1 MRVITDVVQG
11 LCKNMQFE
19 VIIGYRTGTK
29 GRPCVRAVMSVSKKA
44 LVLNGFSFT
53 PDDVVEI
60 RIQRGMFAS
69 AVLVIDHVLFEKYP
83 NDVIITPID
92 ESCERL
98 LEWIR
103 IAGFCPNAQPMIPWL
118 PPETPSPF
126 L

>member
-1 MRVITDVVQG
+1 
-11 LCKNMQFE
+11 MQFE
-19 VIIGYRTGTK
+19 VIMGYRNGAE
-29 GRPCVRAVMSVSKKA
+29 GRSGERAVMSVSKKA

>member
-1 MRVITDVVQG
+1 MMFDVI
-11 LCKNMQFE
+11 L
-19 VIIGYRTGTK
+19 GYRHREKGSTG
-29 GRPCVRAVMSVSKKA
+29 VRALMSVSKKA
-44 LVLNGFSFT
+44 IVLNGFSFT

-60 RIQRGMFAS
+60 RIQCGLFAS
-69 AVLVIDHVLFEKYP
+69 TVLVIDHILFEKYP

-103 IAGFCPNAQPMIPWL
+103 IEGFFPKAQPMIPWL

>member
-1 MRVITDVVQG
+1 
-11 LCKNMQFE
+11 MQFE
-19 VIIGYRTGTK
+19 VIIGYRDGAE
-29 GRPCVRAVMSVSKKA
+29 GRSGDRAVMSVSKNA
-44 LVLNGFSFT
+44 LVLGGFSFT

-60 RIQRGMFAS
+60 RIQRSLFAS
-69 AVLVIDHVLFEKYP
+69 TVLVIDHVLFEKYP
-83 NDVIITPID
+83 NDVVITPID

-103 IAGFCPNAQPMIPWL
+103 IAGFCPQVQPMIPWL

>member
-1 MRVITDVVQG
+1 M
-11 LCKNMQFE
+11 KFE
-19 VIIGYRTGTK
+19 VIMGYRDGAEGCSGDLAT
-29 GRPCVRAVMSVSKKA
+29 MSVSKKA
-44 LVLNGFSFT
+44 IVLNGFSFS

-60 RIQRGMFAS
+60 RIQRSLFTS
-69 AVLVIDHVLFEKYP
+69 TVLVIDHILFEQYP

-103 IAGFCPNAQPMIPWL
+103 IAGFCPKAQPMIPWL